1 MVTTD
6 WAKFREY
13 KDNGL
18 VKDVF
23 SKKSVMDKLTG
34 EGSHSLLPTPTAT
47 AWFAINTFFFVAHAR
62 LALQQIKVY
71 RAIHVRHL
79 VVCIFTVL
87 PSGRELCL
95 LT

>member
-34 EGSHSLLPTPTAT
+34 ETLPNSLLLRLTP
-47 AWFAINTFFFVAHAR
+47 
-62 LALQQIKVY
+62 
-71 RAIHVRHL
+71 
-79 VVCIFTVL
+79 
-87 PSGRELCL
+87 
-95 LT
+95 

>member
-1 MVTTD
+1 MSYATTVLKPILPYVTILFLPPLLPPPFRTPLTPTSRSSHRGQDSAGMVTTD

-34 EGSHSLLPTPTAT
+34 ETLPNSLLLRLTP
-47 AWFAINTFFFVAHAR
+47 
-62 LALQQIKVY
+62 
-71 RAIHVRHL
+71 
-79 VVCIFTVL
+79 
-87 PSGRELCL
+87 
-95 LT
+95 